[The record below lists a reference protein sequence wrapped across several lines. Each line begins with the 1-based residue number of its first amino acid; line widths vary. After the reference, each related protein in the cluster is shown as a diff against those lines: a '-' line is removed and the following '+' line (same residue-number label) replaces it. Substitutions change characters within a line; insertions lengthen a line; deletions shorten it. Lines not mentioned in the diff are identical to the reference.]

1 MAGNTQE
8 LTVEQIEER
17 PAAPETSEDYPK
29 VEAGSGLAP
38 EAAPIGSIPL
48 SVSEGDLPHHRAAD
62 PATIEEQEGQDT
74 GA

>member
-62 PATIEEQEGQDT
+62 PAAIGEQEGQET
-74 GA
+74 GP